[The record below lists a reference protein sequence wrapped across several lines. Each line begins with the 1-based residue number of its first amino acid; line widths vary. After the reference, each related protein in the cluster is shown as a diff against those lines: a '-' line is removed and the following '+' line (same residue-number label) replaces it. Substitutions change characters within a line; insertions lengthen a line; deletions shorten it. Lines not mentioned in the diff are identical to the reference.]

1 MTATERAPHRFLP
14 LLALFRNFDINHAF
28 GVTGLESLVQ
38 RTRVR
43 LRTIP

>member
-1 MTATERAPHRFLP
+1 MTAAERAPHRFLP